1 MNSVTGK
8 VWRKNREKNYDRKKL
23 KSLLAAGLTL
33 TLMPSLADAKESIT
47 IVAWG
52 GEAQAAQRKA
62 LFNLVAEK
70 LGITV
75 SEDTNSGIKDV
86 RLQVA
91 SGSPT

>member
-1 MNSVTGK
+1 MTAN
-8 VWRKNREKNYDRKKL
+8 KL

-47 IVAWG
+47 IVACG

-62 LFNLVAEK
+62 LFNLVEEK

-75 SEDTNSGIKDV
+75 LEDTNSGIKDV